1 MGVSVS
7 LPGALAP
14 YAEGRRRVAI
24 EPPFTTVG
32 QALEQVWRLYPG
44 LRDRVLT
51 EEGAVRRHV
60 NVFVGTDSIRDTGGL
75 GTPVVDG
82 VEIAIIPAVSGG
94 AINPGCGALR
104 FASLPPSACRA
115 GTMNTSA
122 AYANVARS
130 EITRAKPTCAP
141 WW

>member
-1 MGVSVS
+1 MAVTVS
-7 LPGALAP
+7 LPGALAS
-14 YAEGRRRVAI
+14 YAEGRRRVVI

-32 QALEQVWRLYPG
+32 QALDQLWRLYPG

-75 GTPVVDG
+75 STPVVDG

-94 AINPGCGALR
+94 AGTPRDRVSPSTATG
-104 FASLPPSACRA
+104 PPVR
-115 GTMNTSA
+115 
-122 AYANVARS
+122 
-130 EITRAKPTCAP
+130 
-141 WW
+141 